1 GKVGVAVGNCD
12 SFAGNRMLEKYI
24 TEAMALAG
32 EGAPPAE
39 VDAALTRWGM
49 AMGPFA
55 MCDLAGID
63 VNWHIRQRRAKE
75 GKGFGSPLIDRFY
88 EAGRYGQK
96 TGKGFY
102 RYEPGSRAPLPDPEA
117 DAIIESYRNE
127 QGAKTG
133 SVPDQEIVNRTIY
146 ALVNEGANV
155 LDEGIVYRSGD
166 IDVIY
171 IYGYGFPAWRGG
183 PMKYAELRGL
193 DEVLAD
199 IDMFH
204 IRFGD
209 RWKPAP
215 LLTALVTGRKQAWP
229 K

>member
-1 GKVGVAVGNCD
+1 
-12 SFAGNRMLEKYI
+12 MI
-24 TEAMALAG
+24 G
-32 EGAPPAE
+32 EGASPLE
-39 VDAALTRWGM
+39 IDTALTRWGM

-55 MCDLAGID
+55 MSDLAGID
-63 VNWHIRQRRAKE
+63 VSWHIRQRRVQE
-75 GKGFGSPLIDRFY
+75 GKPYGSPLMDRFY
-88 EAGRYGQK
+88 EAGRFGQK
-96 TGKGFY
+96 TSAGFY
-102 RYEPGSRAPLPDPEA
+102 RYKSGGRTPLPDPEA
-117 DAIIESYRNE
+117 DAIIEAYRKE
-127 QGAKTG
+127 LGTKTRT
-133 SVPDQEIVNRTIY
+133 VADQEIVKRTIY
-146 ALVNEGANV
+146 SLVNEGTNI

-199 IDMFH
+199 IEMFH
-204 IRFGD
+204 TRFGE

-215 LLTALVTGRKQAWP
+215 LLKALVTERRAKWP